1 MADRRADA
9 QLALLDLAAE
19 VAGAVKTR
27 PPAPPGYTLEGY
39 LTAIDA
45 IFHVGPIR
53 LGAERVFYGWLLS
66 SETELIA
73 VVRGTVDA
81 VEWWLDGQFLPIPKL
96 HEPTG
101 GRVEDGFSSIYD
113 TLELETLDGES
124 LGQASKA
131 IAETCSAVTVTG
143 HSLGGALATYLAGD
157 IGALGCKVKG
167 RLFAS
172 PRPGDSLY
180 GAWAA
185 RLIDDLASY
194 RFAPDVVPDVPA
206 GLGYELL
213 PGTIVLPDDP
223 RVKRSLVAFHH
234 LTSGYAPQLDPT
246 IPIDPA
252 YVAVAA

>member
-1 MADRRADA
+1 MITDREADA
-9 QLALLDLAAE
+9 ELSILCLRSEQ
-19 VAGAVKTR
+19 AGAVKTR

-66 SETELIA
+66 TDSELIC
-73 VVRGTVDA
+73 VGRGTVDA
-81 VEWWLDGQFLPIPKL
+81 IEWWLDGQFLPVKRPHL
-96 HEPTG
+96 PTG
-101 GRVEDGFSSIYD
+101 GLVEDGFSSIYD
-113 TLELETLDGES
+113 TLELETVDGES
-124 LGQASKA
+124 LGPAAKA
-131 IAETCSAVTVTG
+131 IAETCSCITITG
-143 HSLGGALATYLAGD
+143 HSLGAAWSTYLAAD
-157 IGALGCKVKG
+157 CGALGTKVKA

-172 PRPGDSLY
+172 PRPGDALY
-180 GAWAA
+180 GEYAA
-185 RLIDDLASY
+185 RLIDDCASY
-194 RFAPDVVPDVPA
+194 RFTPDVVPDVPA

-234 LTSGYAPQLDPT
+234 VTSGYAPQLNPA

-252 YVAVAA
+252 YLAP